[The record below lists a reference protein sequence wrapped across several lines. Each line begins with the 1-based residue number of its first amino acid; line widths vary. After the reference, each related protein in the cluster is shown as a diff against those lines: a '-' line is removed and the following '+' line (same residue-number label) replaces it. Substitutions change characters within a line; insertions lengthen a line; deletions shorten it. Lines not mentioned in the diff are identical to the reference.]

1 MQNGPMTQPILNGG
15 EFDGDEGWGIIM
27 EGGGWWMK
35 RGGGSQEMARADCRH
50 SGGGRIHEERLRS
63 KLEGRIPNLKRDE
76 RGPCPHLRLQL
87 MIAAPLRAAPSS
99 QSLLVDPAVTRG
111 V

>member
-50 SGGGRIHEERLRS
+50 SGGGENPPKS
-63 KLEGRIPNLKRDE
+63 AF
-76 RGPCPHLRLQL
+76 
-87 MIAAPLRAAPSS
+87 AAS
-99 QSLLVDPAVTRG
+99 
-111 V
+111 